1 MTNSLRRSGL
11 SRALSLTVAALLTSV
26 PAQAAQAPTQTV
38 EAPTP
43 RLQSLEAAVATA
55 SDDSSVTADT
65 PATIETKLEA
75 VQQSFDEI
83 ATGRASYYGR
93 ELEGNRTASGERF
106 HAAAL
111 TAAHRTL
118 PLGTKLRVTNL
129 ANGRSV
135 IVRVNDRGPFIRGR
149 VLDVS
154 LAAARE
160 IGMVARGSADV
171 RLEVVRPTT

>member
-1 MTNSLRRSGL
+1 MTSSLRRTGL
-11 SRALSLTVAALLTSV
+11 SRALFLGVAALVVSA
-26 PAQAAQAPTQTV
+26 PAQAV
-38 EAPTP
+38 EAPAP
-43 RLQSLEAAVATA
+43 RLQSLEAAVA
-55 SDDSSVTADT
+55 SVTDDAAVSDSAAATDAT

-75 VQQSFDEI
+75 VQQAFDEI
-83 ATGRASYYGR
+83 GTGRASYYGR

-149 VLDVS
+149 LLDVS

-160 IGMVARGSADV
+160 IGMVASGSADV